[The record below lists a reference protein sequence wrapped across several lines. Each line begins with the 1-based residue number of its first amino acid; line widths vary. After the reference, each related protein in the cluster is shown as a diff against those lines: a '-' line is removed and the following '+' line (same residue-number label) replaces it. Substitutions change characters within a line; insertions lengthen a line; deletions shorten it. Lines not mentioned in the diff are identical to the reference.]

1 MHRRRKGP
9 MFKMKSGNKTTFKMM
24 GSTSPMRNPDNNKQE
39 TYSKTLDMVTA
50 DMTNAELRDLARG
63 QHIEDGVAKAHK
75 YNVPYNALIR
85 QRRTLINSQK
95 NKQTEVKKPAETTTT
110 TSSDS
115 DELTGYVISNEDQER
130 IFTQHGGGV
139 LKGAELEAR
148 NKALRDAAA
157 RY

>member
-1 MHRRRKGP
+1 
-9 MFKMKSGNKTTFKMM
+9 MKSSNKTTFKMM
-24 GSTSPMRNPDNNKQE
+24 GSTSPIRKDPASYQAA
-39 TYSKTLDMVTA
+39 LDKVSA
-50 DMTNAELRDLARG
+50 NMTDAELRDIALT
-63 QHIEDGVAKAHK
+63 QHAGKASK
-75 YNVPYNALIR
+75 FNVSLNTLR
-85 QRRTLINSQK
+85 KVRRSLQSKET
-95 NKQTEVKKPAETTTT
+95 VKKPVETEETKTT

-139 LKGAELEAR
+139 LEGAELEAR

>member
-9 MFKMKSGNKTTFKMM
+9 AFTMKSSNKTTFKMM
-24 GSTSPMRNPDNNKQE
+24 GSTSPIRKDPASYQAA
-39 TYSKTLDMVTA
+39 LDKVSA
-50 DMTNAELRDLARG
+50 NMTDAELRDIALT
-63 QHIEDGVAKAHK
+63 QHGGKASK
-75 YNVPYNALIR
+75 FNVSLNTLR
-85 QRRTLINSQK
+85 KVRRSMQPKET
-95 NKQTEVKKPAETTTT
+95 TEEVKKPVETKTT
-110 TSSDS
+110 TSSGS

-139 LKGAELEAR
+139 LKGAKLEAR

>member
-24 GSTSPMRNPDNNKQE
+24 GSTSPIRKDPASYQAA
-39 TYSKTLDMVTA
+39 LDKVTA
-50 DMTNAELRDLARG
+50 NMTDAELRDIALT
-63 QHIEDGVAKAHK
+63 QHGGKASK
-75 YNVPYNALIR
+75 FNVSLNTLR
-85 QRRTLINSQK
+85 KVRRSLQPKETTK
-95 NKQTEVKKPAETTTT
+95 EVEKPAETKTTA
-110 TSSDS
+110 SSDS

-139 LKGAELEAR
+139 LEGDALAAR